1 MLLEGLET
9 LCLLASEG
17 TMAKVASR
25 LYISQSAVSK
35 RITQLEQRLGKRLI
49 EPDGR
54 QTRLTPQA
62 RELLARVAPSLAEM
76 KGVLADSQ
84 TLTDQTPLPVACSE
98 TLLAGYLAPF
108 MHDYLGRDPHLAL
121 STHHTPVILTR
132 VRGGDAL
139 LGICAGRLPPGH
151 GLCAE
156 LLLEEPFYLV
166 GDDQEEA
173 AQPDHR
179 GASPDGASGRPLT
192 QRDPGEETQVQETL
206 CKILTMDL
214 ENPSNRY
221 LRDPLAA
228 LGLVPAMELD
238 SYLALIEL
246 AKAGIGPVLL
256 PAGLLALVGDQ
267 GKRARA
273 LPGLARPLHLVYR
286 PNSLKRLRIQRLVE
300 EIRAHFARVSQGQR

>member
-98 TLLAGYLAPF
+98 TLLAGYLARF
-108 MHDYLGRDPHLAL
+108 MHDYLEQDPHLAL

-166 GDDQEEA
+166 GDDQEVA

-179 GASPDGASGRPLT
+179 GASPDRASGKPLT
-192 QRDPGEETQVQETL
+192 QKDLGEETLVQEKVR
-206 CKILTMDL
+206 KILTMDL

-228 LGLVPAMELD
+228 LGMVPAMELD

-286 PNSLKRLRIQRLVE
+286 PSSLKRARIQRLVE
-300 EIRAHFARVSQGQR
+300 GIRAHFARVSQG

>member
-9 LCLLASEG
+9 LSLLASEG

-35 RITQLEQRLGKRLI
+35 RIAQLELRLGKKLI

-54 QTRLTPQA
+54 QIRLTPQA
-62 RELLARVAPSLAEM
+62 RELLDRVAPSLAEM

-84 TLTDQTPLPVACSE
+84 TLTDLTPLPIACSE
-98 TLLAGYLAPF
+98 TLLAGYLARF
-108 MHDYLGRDPHLAL
+108 MHDYLGRDPHIAL
-121 STHHTPVILTR
+121 STHHTPVILAR
-132 VRGGDAL
+132 VRSGDAL

-151 GLCAE
+151 GLGAE

-166 GDDQEEA
+166 GDDQHEA
-173 AQPDHR
+173 PSAD
-179 GASPDGASGRPLT
+179 
-192 QRDPGEETQVQETL
+192 QR
-206 CKILTMDL
+206 KILTMDL

-221 LRDPLAA
+221 LREPLAQ

-256 PAGLLALVGDQ
+256 PAGLLALVGEQ
-267 GKRARA
+267 GETARP
-273 LPGLARPLHLVYR
+273 LPGLGRPLHLVYR
-286 PNSLKRLRIQRLVE
+286 QSSLKRERIAQLVSALRR
-300 EIRAHFARVSQGQR
+300 HFHHFSGSSQ

>member
-98 TLLAGYLAPF
+98 TLLAGYLARF
-108 MHDYLGRDPHLAL
+108 MHDYLEQDPHLAL

-166 GDDQEEA
+166 GDDGDEVV
-173 AQPDHR
+173 QPDHQI
-179 GASPDGASGRPLT
+179 ALQATLT
-192 QRDPGEETQVQETL
+192 GKLSEAEVNEELLAQEKVR
-206 CKILTMDL
+206 KILTMDL

-300 EIRAHFARVSQGQR
+300 EIRAHFARVSQG

>member
-35 RITQLEQRLGKRLI
+35 RIAQLEQRLGKKLV

-54 QTRLTPQA
+54 QIRLTPQA
-62 RELLARVAPSLAEM
+62 QELLARVAPSLAEM

-84 TLTDQTPLPVACSE
+84 TLTDLTPLPVACSE
-98 TLLAGYLAPF
+98 TLLAGYLARF
-108 MHDYLGRDPHLAL
+108 MHDYLRQDPHLAL
-121 STHHTPVILTR
+121 STHHTPVILAR
-132 VRGGDAL
+132 VRSGDAL

-151 GLCAE
+151 GLEAR

-166 GDDQEEA
+166 EGDQREGENADQGLR
-173 AQPDHR
+173 Q
-179 GASPDGASGRPLT
+179 
-192 QRDPGEETQVQETL
+192 
-206 CKILTMDL
+206 ILTMDL
-214 ENPSNRY
+214 DNPSNRY
-221 LRDPLAA
+221 LREPLAA
-228 LGLVPAMELD
+228 LGLTPAMELD

-256 PAGLLALVGDQ
+256 PAGLLALVGAQ
-267 GKRARA
+267 GPQARPLA
-273 LPGLARPLHLVYR
+273 GLARPLHLVYR
-286 PNSLKRLRIQRLVE
+286 PSSLKRERIAQLVQALQ
-300 EIRAHFARVSQGQR
+300 AHFQPLAG

>member
-35 RITQLEQRLGKRLI
+35 RINQLELRLGKKLI

-54 QTRLTPQA
+54 QIRLTPQA

-84 TLTDQTPLPVACSE
+84 ILTDGSPLPVACSE
-98 TLLAGYLAPF
+98 TLLAGYLARF
-108 MHDYLGRDPHLAL
+108 MHDYLRQDPHLAL
-121 STHHTPVILTR
+121 STHHTPVILAR

-156 LLLEEPFYLV
+156 LLLTEPFYLV
-166 GDDQEEA
+166 GGDQEAELGD
-173 AQPDHR
+173 Q
-179 GASPDGASGRPLT
+179 GS
-192 QRDPGEETQVQETL
+192 QGEMR
-206 CKILTMDL
+206 KILTMDL
-214 ENPSNRY
+214 DNPSNRY
-221 LRDPLAA
+221 LREPLAA
-228 LGLVPAMELD
+228 QGFEPAMELD

-256 PAGLLALVGDQ
+256 PAGLLALVGEQ
-267 GKRARA
+267 GVQARP
-273 LPGLARPLHLVYR
+273 LPGLGRPLHLVYR
-286 PNSLKRLRIQRLVE
+286 PNSLKRSRIARLVAA
-300 EIRAHFARVSQGQR
+300 IKGHFAGLDKAPQPGHR

>member
-35 RITQLEQRLGKRLI
+35 RIAQLEQRLGKKLV

-54 QTRLTPQA
+54 QIRLTPQA
-62 RELLARVAPSLAEM
+62 QELLARVAPSLAEL

-84 TLTDQTPLPVACSE
+84 TLTDLTPLPVACSE
-98 TLLAGYLAPF
+98 TLLAGYLARF
-108 MHDYLGRDPHLAL
+108 MHDYLQQDPHLAL
-121 STHHTPVILTR
+121 STHHTPVILAR
-132 VRGGDAL
+132 VRSGDAL

-151 GLCAE
+151 GLEAR

-166 GDDQEEA
+166 EGD
-173 AQPDHR
+173 
-179 GASPDGASGRPLT
+179 
-192 QRDPGEETQVQETL
+192 QREGENTYQGLRQ
-206 CKILTMDL
+206 ILTMDL
-214 ENPSNRY
+214 DNPSNRY
-221 LRDPLAA
+221 LREPLAA
-228 LGLVPAMELD
+228 LGLIPAMELD

-256 PAGLLALVGDQ
+256 PAGLLALVGAQ
-267 GKRARA
+267 GPQARPLA
-273 LPGLARPLHLVYR
+273 GLARPLHLVYR
-286 PNSLKRLRIQRLVE
+286 PNSLKRARIAQLVQALQ
-300 EIRAHFARVSQGQR
+300 AHFQPLAS

>member
-62 RELLARVAPSLAEM
+62 RELLARVALSLAEM

-98 TLLAGYLAPF
+98 TLLAGYLARF
-108 MHDYLGRDPHLAL
+108 MHDYLEQDPHLAL

-166 GDDQEEA
+166 GDDQEAA

-179 GASPDGASGRPLT
+179 AASPDRANGKPLT
-192 QRDPGEETQVQETL
+192 QRDLGEETLVQEKVR
-206 CKILTMDL
+206 KILTMDL

-286 PNSLKRLRIQRLVE
+286 PSSLKRARIQRLVE
-300 EIRAHFARVSQGQR
+300 GIRAHFARVSQG

>member
-35 RITQLEQRLGKRLI
+35 RIAQLEQRLGKKLV

-54 QTRLTPQA
+54 QIRLTPQA
-62 RELLARVAPSLAEM
+62 QELLARVAPSLAEM

-84 TLTDQTPLPVACSE
+84 TLTDLTPLPVACSE
-98 TLLAGYLAPF
+98 TLLAGYLARF
-108 MHDYLGRDPHLAL
+108 MHDYLRQDPHLAL
-121 STHHTPVILTR
+121 STHHTPVILAR
-132 VRGGDAL
+132 VRSGDAL

-151 GLCAE
+151 GLEAR

-166 GDDQEEA
+166 EGDQREGENTDQGLR
-173 AQPDHR
+173 Q
-179 GASPDGASGRPLT
+179 
-192 QRDPGEETQVQETL
+192 
-206 CKILTMDL
+206 ILTMDL
-214 ENPSNRY
+214 DNPSNRY
-221 LRDPLAA
+221 LREPLAA
-228 LGLVPAMELD
+228 LGLIPAMELD

-256 PAGLLALVGDQ
+256 PAGLLALVGAQ
-267 GKRARA
+267 GPQARPLA
-273 LPGLARPLHLVYR
+273 GLARPLHLVYR
-286 PNSLKRLRIQRLVE
+286 PNSLKRARIAQLVQALQ
-300 EIRAHFARVSQGQR
+300 AHFQPLAR

>member
-35 RITQLEQRLGKRLI
+35 RIAQLEQRLGKKLV

-54 QTRLTPQA
+54 QIRLTPQA
-62 RELLARVAPSLAEM
+62 QELLARVAPSLAEM

-84 TLTDQTPLPVACSE
+84 TLTDLTPLPVACSE
-98 TLLAGYLAPF
+98 TLLAGYLARF
-108 MHDYLGRDPHLAL
+108 MHDYLRQDPHLAL
-121 STHHTPVILTR
+121 STHHTPVILAR
-132 VRGGDAL
+132 VRSGDAL

-151 GLCAE
+151 GLEAR

-166 GDDQEEA
+166 EGDQREGENADQGLR
-173 AQPDHR
+173 Q
-179 GASPDGASGRPLT
+179 
-192 QRDPGEETQVQETL
+192 
-206 CKILTMDL
+206 ILTMDL
-214 ENPSNRY
+214 DNPSNRY
-221 LRDPLAA
+221 LREPLAA
-228 LGLVPAMELD
+228 LGLTPAMELD

-256 PAGLLALVGDQ
+256 PAGLLALVGAQ
-267 GKRARA
+267 GAQARPLA
-273 LPGLARPLHLVYR
+273 GLARPLHLVYR
-286 PNSLKRLRIQRLVE
+286 PNSLKRVRIAQLVQALQ
-300 EIRAHFARVSQGQR
+300 AHFQPLAG

>member
-98 TLLAGYLAPF
+98 TLLAGYLARF
-108 MHDYLGRDPHLAL
+108 MHDYLEQDPHLAL

-166 GDDQEEA
+166 GDDQETA

-179 GASPDGASGRPLT
+179 GASPHRANGKPLT
-192 QRDPGEETQVQETL
+192 QRDLGEETLVQEKVR
-206 CKILTMDL
+206 KILTMDL

-286 PNSLKRLRIQRLVE
+286 PNSLKRARIQRLVE
-300 EIRAHFARVSQGQR
+300 AIRAHFARVSQG

>member
-98 TLLAGYLAPF
+98 TLLAGYLARF
-108 MHDYLGRDPHLAL
+108 MHDYLEQDPHLAL

-166 GDDQEEA
+166 GDDQETA

-179 GASPDGASGRPLT
+179 GASPHRANGKPLT
-192 QRDPGEETQVQETL
+192 QKDLGEETLVQEKMR
-206 CKILTMDL
+206 KILTMDL

-286 PNSLKRLRIQRLVE
+286 PSSLKRARIQRLVE
-300 EIRAHFARVSQGQR
+300 EIRAHFARVSQG

>member
-98 TLLAGYLAPF
+98 TLLAGYLARF
-108 MHDYLGRDPHLAL
+108 MHDYLEQDPHLAL

-179 GASPDGASGRPLT
+179 VASPDRASGKPLT
-192 QRDPGEETQVQETL
+192 QRDLGEENLVQEKVR
-206 CKILTMDL
+206 KILTMDL

-286 PNSLKRLRIQRLVE
+286 PSSLKRARIQRLVE
-300 EIRAHFARVSQGQR
+300 GIRAHFTRVSQG

>member
-9 LCLLASEG
+9 LSLLASEG

-35 RITQLEQRLGKRLI
+35 RIAQLEQRLGKKLI

-54 QTRLTPQA
+54 QIRLTPQA
-62 RELLARVAPSLAEM
+62 RELLDRVAPSLAEM

-84 TLTDQTPLPVACSE
+84 TLTDLTPLPIACSE
-98 TLLAGYLAPF
+98 TLLAGYLARF
-108 MHDYLGRDPHLAL
+108 MHDYLGRDPHIAL
-121 STHHTPVILTR
+121 STHHTPVILAR
-132 VRGGDAL
+132 VRSGDAL

-151 GLCAE
+151 GLGAE

-166 GDDQEEA
+166 GDDQHEA
-173 AQPDHR
+173 PSAD
-179 GASPDGASGRPLT
+179 
-192 QRDPGEETQVQETL
+192 QR
-206 CKILTMDL
+206 KILTMDL

-221 LRDPLAA
+221 LREPLAQ

-246 AKAGIGPVLL
+246 AKAGIGPMLL
-256 PAGLLALVGDQ
+256 PAGLLALVGEQ
-267 GKRARA
+267 GETARP
-273 LPGLARPLHLVYR
+273 LPGLGRPLHLVYR
-286 PNSLKRLRIQRLVE
+286 QSSLKRERIAQLVSALRR
-300 EIRAHFARVSQGQR
+300 HFHHFSGSSQ

>member
-9 LCLLASEG
+9 LSLLASEG

-35 RITQLEQRLGKRLI
+35 RINQLESRLGKKLI

-54 QTRLTPQA
+54 QIRLTPQA
-62 RELLARVAPSLAEM
+62 LELLARLAPSLAEM

-84 TLTDQTPLPVACSE
+84 TLTDSTPLPVACSE
-98 TLLAGYLAPF
+98 TLLAGYLARF
-108 MHDYLGRDPHLAL
+108 MHDYLSQDPCLAL
-121 STHHTPVILTR
+121 STHHTPVILAR

-166 GDDQEEA
+166 GDADQ
-173 AQPDHR
+173 
-179 GASPDGASGRPLT
+179 GARLSHDQGHP
-192 QRDPGEETQVQETL
+192 
-206 CKILTMDL
+206 ILTMDL
-214 ENPSNRY
+214 DNPSNRY
-221 LRDPLAA
+221 LREPLAA
-228 LGLVPAMELD
+228 LGLVPSMELD

-256 PAGLLALVGDQ
+256 PAGLLALVGEQ
-267 GKRARA
+267 GERARP
-273 LPGLARPLHLVYR
+273 LPGLGRPLHLVYR
-286 PNSLKRLRIQRLVE
+286 QSSLKRARIGRLVE
-300 EIRAHFARVSQGQR
+300 GIRAHFARPG

>member
-9 LCLLASEG
+9 LSLLASEG

-35 RITQLEQRLGKRLI
+35 RIGQLELRLGKKLI

-54 QTRLTPQA
+54 QIRLTPQA
-62 RELLARVAPSLAEM
+62 RELLDRVAPSLAEM

-84 TLTDQTPLPVACSE
+84 TLTDLTPLPVACSE
-98 TLLAGYLAPF
+98 TLLAGYLARF
-108 MHDYLGRDPHLAL
+108 MHDYLGRDPHIAL
-121 STHHTPVILTR
+121 STHHTPVILAR
-132 VRGGDAL
+132 VRSGDAL

-151 GLCAE
+151 GLGAE

-166 GDDQEEA
+166 GDDQHEA
-173 AQPDHR
+173 PSAD
-179 GASPDGASGRPLT
+179 
-192 QRDPGEETQVQETL
+192 QR
-206 CKILTMDL
+206 KILTMDL

-221 LRDPLAA
+221 LREPLAQ

-256 PAGLLALVGDQ
+256 PAGLLALVGEQ
-267 GKRARA
+267 GETARP
-273 LPGLARPLHLVYR
+273 LPGLGRPLHLVYR
-286 PNSLKRLRIQRLVE
+286 QSSLKRERIAQLVSALRR
-300 EIRAHFARVSQGQR
+300 HFHHFSGPSQ

>member
-35 RITQLEQRLGKRLI
+35 RIAQLEQRLGKKLV

-54 QTRLTPQA
+54 QIRLTPQA
-62 RELLARVAPSLAEM
+62 QELLARVAPSLAEM

-84 TLTDQTPLPVACSE
+84 ILTDLTPLPVACSE
-98 TLLAGYLAPF
+98 TLLAGYLARF
-108 MHDYLGRDPHLAL
+108 MHDYLRQDPHLAL
-121 STHHTPVILTR
+121 STHHTPVILAR
-132 VRGGDAL
+132 VRSGDAL

-151 GLCAE
+151 GLEAR

-166 GDDQEEA
+166 EGDQHEGENADQGLR
-173 AQPDHR
+173 Q
-179 GASPDGASGRPLT
+179 
-192 QRDPGEETQVQETL
+192 
-206 CKILTMDL
+206 ILTMDL
-214 ENPSNRY
+214 DNPSNRY
-221 LRDPLAA
+221 LREPLAA
-228 LGLVPAMELD
+228 LGLIPAMELD

-256 PAGLLALVGDQ
+256 PAGLLALVGAQ
-267 GKRARA
+267 GPQARPLA
-273 LPGLARPLHLVYR
+273 GLARPLHLVYR
-286 PNSLKRLRIQRLVE
+286 PNSLKRARIAQLVQALQ
-300 EIRAHFARVSQGQR
+300 AHFQPLAG

>member
-9 LCLLASEG
+9 LSLLASEG

-35 RITQLEQRLGKRLI
+35 RINQLELRLGKKLV

-54 QTRLTPQA
+54 QIRLTPQA
-62 RELLARVAPSLAEM
+62 LELLARVAPSLAEM

-98 TLLAGYLAPF
+98 TLLAGYLARF
-108 MHDYLGRDPHLAL
+108 MHGYLEQDPHIAL
-121 STHHTPVILTR
+121 STHHTPVILAR

-166 GDDQEEA
+166 GEEVADQ
-173 AQPDHR
+173 QQGTSSDQ
-179 GASPDGASGRPLT
+179 GRS
-192 QRDPGEETQVQETL
+192 
-206 CKILTMDL
+206 ILTMDL
-214 ENPSNRY
+214 DNPSNRY
-221 LRDPLAA
+221 LREPLAA
-228 LGLVPAMELD
+228 LGLVPGMELD

-256 PAGLLALVGDQ
+256 PAGLLSLVGEQ
-267 GKRARA
+267 GKQARP
-273 LPGLARPLHLVYR
+273 LPGLGRPLHLVYR
-286 PNSLKRLRIQRLVE
+286 QSSLQRERIARLVE
-300 EIRAHFARVSQGQR
+300 GIRGHFAQLKGLDKQG

>member
-98 TLLAGYLAPF
+98 TLLAGYLARF
-108 MHDYLGRDPHLAL
+108 MHDYLEQDPHLAL

-166 GDDQEEA
+166 GDDQETA

-179 GASPDGASGRPLT
+179 VASPDRASGKPLT
-192 QRDPGEETQVQETL
+192 QRDLGEETLVQEKVR
-206 CKILTMDL
+206 KILTMDL

-286 PNSLKRLRIQRLVE
+286 PSSLKRARIQRLVE
-300 EIRAHFARVSQGQR
+300 GIRAHFARVSQG

>member
-98 TLLAGYLAPF
+98 TLLAGYLARF
-108 MHDYLGRDPHLAL
+108 MHDYLEQDPHLAL

-166 GDDQEEA
+166 GDDQETA

-179 GASPDGASGRPLT
+179 VASPDRANGKPLT
-192 QRDPGEETQVQETL
+192 QRDLGEETLVQEKVR
-206 CKILTMDL
+206 KILTMDL

-286 PNSLKRLRIQRLVE
+286 PSSLKRARIQRLVE
-300 EIRAHFARVSQGQR
+300 GIRAHFARVSQG

>member
-98 TLLAGYLAPF
+98 TLLAGYLARF

-166 GDDQEEA
+166 GDDQEAA

-179 GASPDGASGRPLT
+179 VASPATVGGKPLT
-192 QRDPGEETQVQETL
+192 QRDLSEETLVQDKVR
-206 CKILTMDL
+206 KILTMDL
-214 ENPSNRY
+214 DNPSNRY

-286 PNSLKRLRIQRLVE
+286 PSSLKRARIQHLVE
-300 EIRAHFARVSQGQR
+300 AIRAHFARVSQG

>member
-35 RITQLEQRLGKRLI
+35 RIAQLEQRLGKKLI

-54 QTRLTPQA
+54 HIRLTPQA

-84 TLTDQTPLPVACSE
+84 ILTDQTPLSIACSE
-98 TLLAGYLAPF
+98 TLLAGYLARF
-108 MHDYLGRDPHLAL
+108 MHDYLQQDPHIAL
-121 STHHTPVILTR
+121 STHHTPVILAR

-151 GLCAE
+151 GLCTE
-156 LLLEEPFYLV
+156 RLLEEPFYLV
-166 GDDQEEA
+166 GDDQGDARIGDQE
-173 AQPDHR
+173 
-179 GASPDGASGRPLT
+179 
-192 QRDPGEETQVQETL
+192 GERR
-206 CKILTMDL
+206 ILTMDL

-221 LRDPLAA
+221 LREPLAA
-228 LGLVPAMELD
+228 LGLTPAMELD

-256 PAGLLALVGDQ
+256 PAGLLALVGEQ
-267 GKRARA
+267 GTRARP
-273 LPGLARPLHLVYR
+273 LPGLGRPLHLVYR
-286 PNSLKRLRIQRLVE
+286 PNSLKRDRIARLVQALQ
-300 EIRAHFARVSQGQR
+300 AHFRQLTALG

>member
-35 RITQLEQRLGKRLI
+35 RIAQLEQRLGKKLV

-54 QTRLTPQA
+54 QIRLTPQA
-62 RELLARVAPSLAEM
+62 QELLARVAPSLAEM

-84 TLTDQTPLPVACSE
+84 TLTDLTPLPVACSE
-98 TLLAGYLAPF
+98 TLLAGYLARF
-108 MHDYLGRDPHLAL
+108 MHDYLRQDPHLAL
-121 STHHTPVILTR
+121 STHHTPVILAR
-132 VRGGDAL
+132 VRSGDAL

-151 GLCAE
+151 GLEAR

-166 GDDQEEA
+166 EGDQRESENADQGLR
-173 AQPDHR
+173 Q
-179 GASPDGASGRPLT
+179 
-192 QRDPGEETQVQETL
+192 
-206 CKILTMDL
+206 ILTMDL
-214 ENPSNRY
+214 DNPSNRY
-221 LRDPLAA
+221 LREPLAA
-228 LGLVPAMELD
+228 LGLTPAMELD

-256 PAGLLALVGDQ
+256 PAGLLALVGAQ
-267 GKRARA
+267 GPQARPLA
-273 LPGLARPLHLVYR
+273 GLARPLHLVYR
-286 PNSLKRLRIQRLVE
+286 PNSLKRARIAQLVQALQ
-300 EIRAHFARVSQGQR
+300 AHFQPLAG

>member
-9 LCLLASEG
+9 LSLLASEG

-35 RITQLEQRLGKRLI
+35 RIAQLELRLGKKLI

-54 QTRLTPQA
+54 QIRLTPQA
-62 RELLARVAPSLAEM
+62 RELLDRVAPSLAEM
-76 KGVLADSQ
+76 KGVLADSL
-84 TLTDQTPLPVACSE
+84 TLTDLTPLPIACSE
-98 TLLAGYLAPF
+98 TLLAGYLARF
-108 MHDYLGRDPHLAL
+108 MHDYLGRDPHIAL
-121 STHHTPVILTR
+121 STHHTPVILAR
-132 VRGGDAL
+132 VRSGDAL

-151 GLCAE
+151 GLGAE

-166 GDDQEEA
+166 GDDQHEA
-173 AQPDHR
+173 PSAD
-179 GASPDGASGRPLT
+179 
-192 QRDPGEETQVQETL
+192 QR
-206 CKILTMDL
+206 KILTMDL

-221 LRDPLAA
+221 LREPLAQ

-256 PAGLLALVGDQ
+256 PAGLLALVGEQ
-267 GKRARA
+267 GETARP
-273 LPGLARPLHLVYR
+273 LPGLGRPLHLVYR
-286 PNSLKRLRIQRLVE
+286 QSSLKRERIAQLVSALRR
-300 EIRAHFARVSQGQR
+300 HFYHFSGPNQ

>member
-9 LCLLASEG
+9 LSLLASEG

-35 RITQLEQRLGKRLI
+35 RIGQLELRLGKKLI

-54 QTRLTPQA
+54 QIRLTPQA
-62 RELLARVAPSLAEM
+62 RELLDRVAPSLAEM
-76 KGVLADSQ
+76 KGVLADSL
-84 TLTDQTPLPVACSE
+84 TLTDLTPLPIAYSE
-98 TLLAGYLAPF
+98 TLLAGYLARF
-108 MHDYLGRDPHLAL
+108 MHDYLGRDPHIAL
-121 STHHTPVILTR
+121 STHHTPVILAR
-132 VRGGDAL
+132 VRSGDAL

-151 GLCAE
+151 GLGAE

-166 GDDQEEA
+166 GDDQHEA
-173 AQPDHR
+173 PSAD
-179 GASPDGASGRPLT
+179 
-192 QRDPGEETQVQETL
+192 QR
-206 CKILTMDL
+206 KILTMDL

-221 LRDPLAA
+221 LREPLAQ

-256 PAGLLALVGDQ
+256 PAGLLALVGEQ
-267 GKRARA
+267 GETARP
-273 LPGLARPLHLVYR
+273 LPGLGRPLHLVYR
-286 PNSLKRLRIQRLVE
+286 QSSLKRERIAQLVSALRR
-300 EIRAHFARVSQGQR
+300 HFHHFSGPSQ

>member
-54 QTRLTPQA
+54 QIRLTPQA

-84 TLTDQTPLPVACSE
+84 TLTDKTSLPVACSE
-98 TLLAGYLAPF
+98 TLLAGYLARF

-179 GASPDGASGRPLT
+179 VASPDRASGKPLT
-192 QRDPGEETQVQETL
+192 QRALGEETLVQEKVR
-206 CKILTMDL
+206 KILTMDL

-286 PNSLKRLRIQRLVE
+286 PSSLKRARIQRLVE
-300 EIRAHFARVSQGQR
+300 GIRAHFARVSQG

>member
-98 TLLAGYLAPF
+98 TLLAGYLARF
-108 MHDYLGRDPHLAL
+108 MHDYLEQDPHLAL

-139 LGICAGRLPPGH
+139 FGICAGRLPPGH

-166 GDDQEEA
+166 GDDQETA

-179 GASPDGASGRPLT
+179 VASPDRASGKPLT
-192 QRDPGEETQVQETL
+192 QRDLGEETLVQEKVR
-206 CKILTMDL
+206 KILTMDL

-286 PNSLKRLRIQRLVE
+286 PSSLKRARIQRLVE
-300 EIRAHFARVSQGQR
+300 GIRAHFARVSQG

>member
-35 RITQLEQRLGKRLI
+35 RIAQLEQRLGKKLV

-54 QTRLTPQA
+54 QIRLTPQA
-62 RELLARVAPSLAEM
+62 QELLARVAPSLAEM

-84 TLTDQTPLPVACSE
+84 TLTDLTPLPVACSE
-98 TLLAGYLAPF
+98 TLLAGYLARF
-108 MHDYLGRDPHLAL
+108 MHDYLRQDPHLAL
-121 STHHTPVILTR
+121 STHHTPVILAR
-132 VRGGDAL
+132 VRSGDAL

-151 GLCAE
+151 GLEAR

-166 GDDQEEA
+166 EGDQREGENADQGLR
-173 AQPDHR
+173 Q
-179 GASPDGASGRPLT
+179 
-192 QRDPGEETQVQETL
+192 
-206 CKILTMDL
+206 ILTMDL
-214 ENPSNRY
+214 DNPSNRY
-221 LRDPLAA
+221 LREPLAA
-228 LGLVPAMELD
+228 LGLTPAMELD

-256 PAGLLALVGDQ
+256 PAGLLALVGAQ
-267 GKRARA
+267 GPQARPLA
-273 LPGLARPLHLVYR
+273 GLARPLHLVYR
-286 PNSLKRLRIQRLVE
+286 PNSLKRARIARLVQALQ
-300 EIRAHFARVSQGQR
+300 AHFQPLAG

>member
-9 LCLLASEG
+9 LSLLASEG

-35 RITQLEQRLGKRLI
+35 RISQLELRLGKKLI

-54 QTRLTPQA
+54 QIRLTPQA
-62 RELLARVAPSLAEM
+62 RELLDRVAPSLAEM

-84 TLTDQTPLPVACSE
+84 TLTDLTPLPIACSE
-98 TLLAGYLAPF
+98 TLLAGYLARF
-108 MHDYLGRDPHLAL
+108 MHDYLGRDPHIAL
-121 STHHTPVILTR
+121 STHHTPVILAR
-132 VRGGDAL
+132 VRSGDAL

-151 GLCAE
+151 GLGAE

-166 GDDQEEA
+166 GDDQHEA
-173 AQPDHR
+173 PSAD
-179 GASPDGASGRPLT
+179 
-192 QRDPGEETQVQETL
+192 QR
-206 CKILTMDL
+206 KILTMDL

-221 LRDPLAA
+221 LREPLAQ

-256 PAGLLALVGDQ
+256 PAGLLALVGEQ
-267 GKRARA
+267 GETARP
-273 LPGLARPLHLVYR
+273 LPGLGRPLHLVYR
-286 PNSLKRLRIQRLVE
+286 QSSLKRERIAQLVSALRR
-300 EIRAHFARVSQGQR
+300 HFHHFSGPSQ

>member
-98 TLLAGYLAPF
+98 TLLAGYLARF
-108 MHDYLGRDPHLAL
+108 MHDYLEQDPHLAL

-166 GDDQEEA
+166 GDDQETA

-179 GASPDGASGRPLT
+179 VASPDRASGKPLT
-192 QRDPGEETQVQETL
+192 QRDLGEETLVQDKVR
-206 CKILTMDL
+206 KILTMDL

-286 PNSLKRLRIQRLVE
+286 PSSLKRARIQRLVE
-300 EIRAHFARVSQGQR
+300 GIRAHFARVSQG

>member
-98 TLLAGYLAPF
+98 TLLAGYLARF
-108 MHDYLGRDPHLAL
+108 MHDYLEQDPHLAL

-166 GDDQEEA
+166 GDDQETA

-179 GASPDGASGRPLT
+179 VASPDRASGKPLT
-192 QRDPGEETQVQETL
+192 QKDLGEETLVQDKVR
-206 CKILTMDL
+206 KILTMDL

-286 PNSLKRLRIQRLVE
+286 PSSLKRARIQRLVE
-300 EIRAHFARVSQGQR
+300 AIRAHFARVSQG

>member
-9 LCLLASEG
+9 LSLLASEG

-35 RITQLEQRLGKRLI
+35 RIGQLELRLGKKLI

-54 QTRLTPQA
+54 QIRLTPQA
-62 RELLARVAPSLAEM
+62 RELLDRVAPSLAEM
-76 KGVLADSQ
+76 KGVLADSL
-84 TLTDQTPLPVACSE
+84 TLTDLTPLPIACSE
-98 TLLAGYLAPF
+98 TLLAGYLARF
-108 MHDYLGRDPHLAL
+108 MHDYLGRDPHIAL
-121 STHHTPVILTR
+121 STHHTPVILAR
-132 VRGGDAL
+132 VRSGDAL

-151 GLCAE
+151 GLGAE

-166 GDDQEEA
+166 GDDQHEA
-173 AQPDHR
+173 PSAD
-179 GASPDGASGRPLT
+179 
-192 QRDPGEETQVQETL
+192 QR
-206 CKILTMDL
+206 KILTMDL

-221 LRDPLAA
+221 LREPLAQ

-256 PAGLLALVGDQ
+256 PAGLLALVGEQ
-267 GKRARA
+267 GETARP
-273 LPGLARPLHLVYR
+273 LPGLGRPLHLVYR
-286 PNSLKRLRIQRLVE
+286 QSSLKRERIAQLVSALH
-300 EIRAHFARVSQGQR
+300 RHFHHFSGPSQ